1 MCDDDTLAWDYDE
14 VLGRLHAAGNVAAVL
29 SGHDHKVRTLTSH
42 PVGCT
47 SLIIA

>member
-29 SGHDHKVRTLTSH
+29 SGHDHKVRTIRWTH
-42 PVGCT
+42 EPDY
-47 SLIIA
+47 SLIAA